1 MTNKP
6 IVELIQAMN
15 VIRKV
20 FHIWVRGLRMTF
32 CFYWQKTISY
42 YVGNELN
49 PLDVVIV
56 DEIY

>member
-15 VIRKV
+15 VFWKR
-20 FHIWVRGLRMTF
+20 FHIWVRGSRMTF
-32 CFYWQKTISY
+32 CFYWLKAISY